1 MDCAYLHSASHLES
15 ASSATLAARVRGWSV
30 IASAGFIAFL
40 LYGSAGLAQG
50 DPKIRAGLDTWQ
62 SSGCADCHGP
72 FADGNR
78 DDDDYPQGA
87 NLRTTRLGVPDIEMT
102 IRCGR
107 PGTGMPSFDPGAYTD
122 RACYGRPLGARPDD
136 LQPTPRSLTLDEIG
150 ALIAYLKARVVGHGK
165 VTREECLSYYD
176 GKADCDDFK

>member
-1 MDCAYLHSASHLES
+1 MDCAYLRSASHLES
-15 ASSATLAARVRGWSV
+15 ASSAMSATQDRRRSKACALAFVV
-30 IASAGFIAFL
+30 L
-40 LYGSAGLAQG
+40 LLHASAGLAQD

-87 NLRTTRLGVPDIEMT
+87 NLRTTRLGAAEIETT

-150 ALIAYLKARVVGHGK
+150 ALIAYLEARIVGHGK

>member
-1 MDCAYLHSASHLES
+1 MDCANSDPASHLELDAS
-15 ASSATLAARVRGWSV
+15 AMSATHGRRSAALAAAFV
-30 IASAGFIAFL
+30 AFL
-40 LYGSAGLAQG
+40 LHGSASLAQ
-50 DPKIRAGLDTWQ
+50 DLSKIRAGLDTWQ

-87 NLRTTRLGVPDIEMT
+87 NLRTTRLGVADIEMT

-122 RACYGRPLGARPDD
+122 RACYGRPLGARPTIFSRR
-136 LQPTPRSLTLDEIG
+136 LGL
-150 ALIAYLKARVVGHGK
+150 
-165 VTREECLSYYD
+165 
-176 GKADCDDFK
+176 

>member
-1 MDCAYLHSASHLES
+1 VDCADSDPTSHLELDASAMSATQGRHRSAVLVVALVVLLLHGS
-15 ASSATLAARVRGWSV
+15 AS
-30 IASAGFIAFL
+30 
-40 LYGSAGLAQG
+40 LAQ
-50 DPKIRAGLDTWQ
+50 DESKIRAGLDTWQ

-87 NLRTTRLGVPDIEMT
+87 NLRTTRLGVADIEMT

-107 PGTGMPSFDPGAYTD
+107 PGTGMPSFDPGSYTD
-122 RACYGRPLGARPDD
+122 RACYGRPLGARPDN
-136 LQPTPRSLTLDEIG
+136 LQPTPRPLSLDEIS
-150 ALIAYLKARVVGHGK
+150 ALIAYLQARIVSHGR